1 MHSKYKANRDI
12 VHIAMQDGEE
22 PIIKEGSMHGKH
34 WCEIT
39 IPGHAE
45 TYGCLSPLYGTA
57 FDARE
62 AAAMQAYT
70 AIRNDEVQEL
80 PKNNLNNSTLNQ
92 HEAGENDTPWEVP
105 PSSPPQL
112 PASEA
117 NSEPTPS
124 RSSPFQTFGEVS
136 LSLRPKS
143 SIEQRNHAVSPLKIC
158 FFARKSLLVEK
169 CGKVSMKNAEG
180 SQLDHPLSSHSW
192 ETTHQSGSNQEGV
205 ENNGQGEEVL

>member
-22 PIIKEGSMHGKH
+22 PTIKEGSIHGKH

-45 TYGCLSPLYGTA
+45 TYGCLSPLHVTA

-62 AAAMQAYT
+62 AAVMQACT

-80 PKNNLNNSTLNQ
+80 PRNDPNNSTRNQ
-92 HEAGENDTPWEVP
+92 HEADENDTPWEVP

-112 PASEA
+112 PESKA
-117 NSEPTPS
+117 NSEPTAS
-124 RSSPFQTFGEVS
+124 RSSPVQAFGEIS
-136 LSLRPKS
+136 LSLRPKGS
-143 SIEQRNHAVSPLKIC
+143 VEQSNRAVSPFKIC
-158 FFARKSLLVEK
+158 FFARESTLVEK

-180 SQLDHPLSSHSW
+180 SQ
-192 ETTHQSGSNQEGV
+192 
-205 ENNGQGEEVL
+205 